1 MLGMLRLQ
9 GLYWTLPRD
18 RVEELDDDGSE
29 EDEEQEQDEAS
40 AASLVEGS
48 IHSDKPESGGGE
60 HGQPLVC
67 PCSYGE
73 ISLRCLNLMAV
84 EVPSKALYK
93 HGMLPLQPAF
103 LISPSGSQNFCV
115 LVTLS
120 CRKSAC

>member
-1 MLGMLRLQ
+1 MLSMLWLQ

-18 RVEELDDDGSE
+18 RVEELDDGESE

-67 PCSYGE
+67 PCPFRG
-73 ISLRCLNLMAV
+73 
-84 EVPSKALYK
+84 
-93 HGMLPLQPAF
+93 
-103 LISPSGSQNFCV
+103 
-115 LVTLS
+115 
-120 CRKSAC
+120 